1 MNFKEIIKKNQNNIK
16 GIIKL
21 ITKESNED
29 LEQEVYIKI
38 WKNSEKYKEQGNL
51 KSWINTIAKNVSKD
65 YLKSSYK
72 KNLENSVTDE
82 TIINTIKD
90 KKETPELKLIKN
102 ERQTQIIN
110 AINSLRPKFKEVIML
125 CEIEGYSYEDCARKL
140 KCPLGTVKSR
150 IYNAK
155 KGLAEK
161 LEQLIKERIN

>member
-1 MNFKEIIKKNQNNIK
+1 MDFKELIKKNQNNVK

-21 ITKESNED
+21 ITKEANED
-29 LEQEVYIKI
+29 LEQEVYIKA
-38 WKNSEKYKEQGNL
+38 WKNSDKYIEQGNF

-65 YLKSSYK
+65 YLKSVYK
-72 KNLENSVTDE
+72 KNLNNSTSDE
-82 TIINTIKD
+82 AGLNTIKD

-110 AINSLRPKFKEVIML
+110 AINSLKPKFKEVIML
-125 CEIEGYSYEDCARKL
+125 CEIQGYSYEDCARRL

-155 KGLAEK
+155 KELAEK
-161 LEQLIKERIN
+161 LEHLIKERIN